1 MRKITCL
8 VLAMLLTLSLAACG
22 GKTETTA
29 TTAAA
34 SSSTGVED
42 GVLTIAMECAS
53 SPAPAAGRIF
63 PCAGRIC
70 AATAQYL
77 RR

>member
-34 SSSTGVED
+34 SSSTSTGVED
-42 GVLTIAMECAS
+42 GVLTIAMECAY
-53 SPAPAAGRIF
+53 APYKGD
-63 PCAGRIC
+63 P
-70 AATAQYL
+70 
-77 RR
+77 RRV